1 MDTAPKPMLRAPGIT
16 IEESG
21 QLLAELIFLRAQVSR
36 LRAAIERH
44 QRVVDDMGIGADLEL
59 WSVLSAPEFRSWNE
73 DQC

>member
-1 MDTAPKPMLRAPGIT
+1 MDTAPKPMQRAPGIT

-44 QRVVDDMGIGADLEL
+44 QRVVDDMGISADLEL